1 MLARV
6 CAERSV
12 FGFEASFISSRK
24 NSFLSGGVVAGK
36 EHRVKVPY
44 AYRFF
49 SLAANGLSNCPR
61 TAHIVSVAKRRKTM
75 NERPEIV
82 CATCGTDEKALYDAV
97 AKVIEQ
103 YKEKEGSL
111 IMVLHAAQEIFGYL
125 PMELQEFIADGM
137 DLPVSE
143 VSGVVSFY
151 SFFSTQKRGKHTI
164 RMCQGTACYV
174 RGGKKV
180 VDAIKRELDVEVG
193 GTTEDGQFTFE
204 IARCIGACG
213 LAPAMM
219 VDDEVYKQVT
229 PAKLRGILAQ
239 YEEPVEELAEGGAQG

>member
-49 SLAANGLSNCPR
+49 FLAANGLSNCPR

-111 IMVLHAAQEIFGYL
+111 IMVLHAA
-125 PMELQEFIADGM
+125 A
-137 DLPVSE
+137 
-143 VSGVVSFY
+143 GVHRRRHGPACVRG
-151 SFFSTQKRGKHTI
+151 QRRGKFLLFLLHAKE
-164 RMCQGTACYV
+164 RKAHDSDVPGNCLLCQ
-174 RGGKKV
+174 RRQKS
-180 VDAIKRELDVEVG
+180 
-193 GTTEDGQFTFE
+193 
-204 IARCIGACG
+204 CG
-213 LAPAMM
+213 CHQA
-219 VDDEVYKQVT
+219 
-229 PAKLRGILAQ
+229 
-239 YEEPVEELAEGGAQG
+239 

>member
-1 MLARV
+1 
-6 CAERSV
+6 
-12 FGFEASFISSRK
+12 
-24 NSFLSGGVVAGK
+24 
-36 EHRVKVPY
+36 
-44 AYRFF
+44 
-49 SLAANGLSNCPR
+49 
-61 TAHIVSVAKRRKTM
+61 M
-75 NERPEIV
+75 NERPDTR
-82 CATCGTDEKALYDAV
+82 CCTCGNDEKALYDAV
-97 AKVIEQ
+97 ANVIEQ
-103 YKEKEGSL
+103 YKETEGSL

-137 DLPVSE
+137 EIPVSE

-180 VDAIKRELDVEVG
+180 VDEIKRDLNIGVG
-193 GTTEDGQFTFE
+193 ETTEDGQFTFE

-219 VDDEVYKQVT
+219 VDDDVYKQVT
-229 PAKLRGILAQ
+229 PAKLRGILSQ
-239 YEEPVEELAEGGAQG
+239 YMDAEQEEGGAEA

>member
-1 MLARV
+1 
-6 CAERSV
+6 
-12 FGFEASFISSRK
+12 
-24 NSFLSGGVVAGK
+24 
-36 EHRVKVPY
+36 
-44 AYRFF
+44 
-49 SLAANGLSNCPR
+49 
-61 TAHIVSVAKRRKTM
+61 M

-164 RMCQGTACYV
+164 RMCQGRLLCQ
-174 RGGKKV
+174 RRQKV

-204 IARCIGACG
+204 IARV
-213 LAPAMM
+213 LVPAAW
-219 VDDEVYKQVT
+219 
-229 PAKLRGILAQ
+229 PL
-239 YEEPVEELAEGGAQG
+239 P